1 MCYGKTSSGEDERKM
16 ITSYRE
22 LNVWQKADD
31 LAYRIYDLTEKYP
44 KAYQYN
50 LTDQLRRAALSIP
63 TNIAEGCASVH
74 SKEFLQYL
82 NIARRSLSET
92 EYLLHF
98 SDRRGLVP
106 TEEMNELRQLIVLI
120 SKMINGLIKSIKNKK

>member
-1 MCYGKTSSGEDERKM
+1 M

-31 LAYRIYDLTEKYP
+31 LAYQIYDLTEKFP

-50 LTDQLRRAALSIP
+50 LTDQLRRSALSIP

-74 SKEFLQYL
+74 SKEFLQFL
-82 NIARRSLSET
+82 NISRRSLSET

-98 SDRRGLVP
+98 SDRRGLIP
-106 TEEMNELRQLIVLI
+106 KEEVDTLRQTIVLI
-120 SKMINGLIKSIKNKK
+120 SKMINGLIKSIRNKK